1 MVLCCYMAKLKNN
14 TRQKGV
20 TMESLDSKLDLVLE
34 MVGSNTEDITDL
46 KVTKKSVEAIQED
59 VQVIKIGIEFI
70 KQGFKKKV
78 DMEEFAVL
86 EKRVSMLENRSR

>member
-1 MVLCCYMAKLKNN
+1 MAKLKNN

>member
-1 MVLCCYMAKLKNN
+1 
-14 TRQKGV
+14 
-20 TMESLDSKLDLVLE
+20 MESLDSKLDLVLE

-86 EKRVSMLENRSR
+86 EKRVSVLENRSR

>member
-1 MVLCCYMAKLKNN
+1 
-14 TRQKGV
+14 
-20 TMESLDSKLDLVLE
+20 MESLDSKLDLVLE

>member
-1 MVLCCYMAKLKNN
+1 MAKLKNN

-86 EKRVSMLENRSR
+86 EKRVSVLENRSR